1 MALYL
6 ACDTGGNKAA
16 RVRLARRAASSKV
29 LKTKGKGASMPEVP
43 AAPAKIVTA
52 CIVVIGNE
60 ILSGRTKDANISF
73 LATELNKLGVRV
85 MECRVIP
92 DIEATIVATVNEVRA
107 KFDYVFTTGGIGPTH
122 DDITADSI
130 AKAFGVGISEHPE
143 AVARMSR
150 HYGDPA
156 LFTPARRR
164 MARIPHG
171 ATLVDNPIS
180 VAPGFQMGNVFTF
193 AGIPTIAQSMF
204 ESMKHR
210 LVGGD
215 PVLSRTVRTNLPE
228 GIIAEALGALQKRY
242 DDIDIGSYPG
252 FRAGK
257 VSVSLVL
264 RGTNDARLAAA
275 ATELI
280 QTIHQ
285 MGGEAEELVQ

>member
-1 MALYL
+1 
-6 ACDTGGNKAA
+6 
-16 RVRLARRAASSKV
+16 
-29 LKTKGKGASMPEVP
+29 MPEVP

>member
-1 MALYL
+1 MSEA
-6 ACDTGGNKAA
+6 T
-16 RVRLARRAASSKV
+16 
-29 LKTKGKGASMPEVP
+29 
-43 AAPAKIVTA
+43 AAPPKIVTA

-60 ILSGRTKDANISF
+60 ILSGRTKDANIAY
-73 LATELNKLGVRV
+73 LASELGKLGVRV

-92 DIEATIVATVNEVRA
+92 DTEATIVATINEVRA
-107 KFDYVFTTGGIGPTH
+107 RFDYVFTTGGIGPTH
-122 DDITADSI
+122 DDITADCI
-130 AKAFGVGISEHPE
+130 AKAFAVGISEHPE

-180 VAPGFQMGNVFTF
+180 VAPGFQMENVFTF
-193 AGIPTIAQSMF
+193 AGIPTIVESMF
-204 ESMKHR
+204 QSMKHR

-228 GIIAEALGALQKRY
+228 GVIAEPLGALQKRF
-242 DDIDIGSYPG
+242 DDLDIGSYPG

-264 RGTNDARLAAA
+264 RGTNDARLVSAAA
-275 ATELI
+275 ELI
-280 QTIHQ
+280 DTIRR
-285 MGGEAEELVQ
+285 MNGEAEELVQ